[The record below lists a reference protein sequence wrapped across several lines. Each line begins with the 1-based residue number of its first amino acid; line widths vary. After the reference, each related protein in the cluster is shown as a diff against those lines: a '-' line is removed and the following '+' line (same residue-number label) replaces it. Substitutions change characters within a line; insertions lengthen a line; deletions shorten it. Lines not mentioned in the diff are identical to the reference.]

1 MNFTIKYDIIF
12 KEVNDL
18 GLKEKR
24 KIIKDN
30 KSACVAAITG
40 YLDKM
45 YYLTDEK
52 RLLDVDSILEP
63 KTKDFLSSLK
73 EEEVKFEAARQKI
86 IQDEDLSLFEINL
99 VRLALVFSKGRM
111 EEQIENYNRAIK
123 IIDKI
128 NNVIVEKT

>member
-1 MNFTIKYDIIF
+1 MSKLETCSE
-12 KEVNDL
+12 EVNDL

-45 YYLTDEK
+45 YYLTDEE
-52 RLLDVDSILEP
+52 RLSEVNNVLEP
-63 KTKDFLSSLK
+63 KTKDFILSLK
-73 EEEVKFEAARQKI
+73 DEEVKFEAARQKI
-86 IQDEDLSLFEINL
+86 IQDEELSLFEINL
-99 VRLALVFSKGRM
+99 VRLALVFAKGRM
-111 EEQIENYNRAIK
+111 EDQIENYNKAIK

-128 NNVIVEKT
+128 NKVIIEKT

>member
-1 MNFTIKYDIIF
+1 MSKLETCSE
-12 KEVNDL
+12 EVNDL

-45 YYLTDEK
+45 YYLTDEE
-52 RLLDVDSILEP
+52 RLSEVNNVLEP
-63 KTKDFLSSLK
+63 KTKDFILSLK
-73 EEEVKFEAARQKI
+73 DEEVKFEAVRQKI
-86 IQDEDLSLFEINL
+86 IQDEELSLFEINL
-99 VRLALVFSKGRM
+99 VRLALVFAKGRM
-111 EEQIENYNRAIK
+111 EDQIENYNKAIK

-128 NNVIVEKT
+128 NKVIIEKT